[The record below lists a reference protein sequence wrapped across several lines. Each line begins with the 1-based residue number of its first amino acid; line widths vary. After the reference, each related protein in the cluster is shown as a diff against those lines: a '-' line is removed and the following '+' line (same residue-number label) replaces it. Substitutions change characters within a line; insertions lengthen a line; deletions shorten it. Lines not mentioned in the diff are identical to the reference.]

1 MKQKQRGQS
10 GLFKTVALSAI
21 IAAGFTVLTAF
32 ALPDRE
38 TVEHITATIPE
49 EIARI
54 AEGTR
59 EKLEPVPE
67 TESKTETEQEA
78 TAPETEPAEVT
89 QPETVEEMIYRYC
102 AAYGVD
108 YNLALAIA
116 RLETGH
122 FTSAAYVNGAPRLRH
137 SSLESRPLSPMQKAM
152 STEGSKMSY
161 RESTVR
167 TSASEPAMT
176 AILAIPP
183 SWYRHFSTMDF
194 NFSRVPVPEKSW
206 YDLIMTVPFSLA
218 AIATL
223 FTICLGASNSTS
235 TYLAPAIMAFMSLS
249 SLTLAAAASVKDG
262 SASIREDSLHVATKG
277 TSIEK
282 HS

>member
-38 TVEHITATIPE
+38 TVKHITATIPE

-122 FTSAAYVNGAPRLRH
+122 FTSAAYVNGNNIGGMSVNEIQLTYATREEGVKAYVKNLTAYYAAGLTTPETIQPVYCPGNENWAAVVRQL
-137 SSLESRPLSPMQKAM
+137 MQ
-152 STEGSKMSY
+152 
-161 RESTVR
+161 
-167 TSASEPAMT
+167 
-176 AILAIPP
+176 
-183 SWYRHFSTMDF
+183 
-194 NFSRVPVPEKSW
+194 
-206 YDLIMTVPFSLA
+206 
-218 AIATL
+218 
-223 FTICLGASNSTS
+223 
-235 TYLAPAIMAFMSLS
+235 
-249 SLTLAAAASVKDG
+249 
-262 SASIREDSLHVATKG
+262 
-277 TSIEK
+277 
-282 HS
+282 

>member
-1 MKQKQRGQS
+1 MVFTMERKQRGQS

-32 ALPDRE
+32 TLPDRE
-38 TVEHITATIPE
+38 TVEHITAAIPE

-54 AEGTR
+54 AEETR

-78 TAPETEPAEVT
+78 PAPETKPAEESEPAEVT

-122 FTSAAYVNGAPRLRH
+122 FTSAAYVNGNNIGGLSVNEIPLTYATREEGVKAYVENLTTYYAAGLTTPETIQPVYCPGN
-137 SSLESRPLSPMQKAM
+137 ESWAAVVRQLMQ
-152 STEGSKMSY
+152 
-161 RESTVR
+161 
-167 TSASEPAMT
+167 
-176 AILAIPP
+176 
-183 SWYRHFSTMDF
+183 
-194 NFSRVPVPEKSW
+194 
-206 YDLIMTVPFSLA
+206 
-218 AIATL
+218 
-223 FTICLGASNSTS
+223 
-235 TYLAPAIMAFMSLS
+235 
-249 SLTLAAAASVKDG
+249 
-262 SASIREDSLHVATKG
+262 
-277 TSIEK
+277 
-282 HS
+282 